1 MRKLT
6 YLAILEPSKSGYGIY
21 FPDVQGC
28 ISCCS
33 NISEAQKYAQEA
45 LGLHIYGIEKDNEG
59 IPKASD
65 SVEVPDNCLVMPVT
79 IYPDVVKNKLDN
91 QRVKINCTIPYW
103 LKVLGENNNVNF
115 SQLLETALRDYLQA

>member
-33 NISEAQKYAQEA
+33 NIDEAQKYAHEA
-45 LGLHIYGIEKDNEG
+45 LGLHIYGMEKDNEE
-59 IPKASD
+59 IPRASD

-91 QRVKINCTIPYW
+91 
-103 LKVLGENNNVNF
+103 
-115 SQLLETALRDYLQA
+115 